1 MLEKQIEDKVCKF
14 GRSIGFECYK
24 FNSMARAAVPDRM
37 IISPDGTIIFI
48 EFKRGGCKP
57 TPAQVRELTRLRNM
71 KVPAFVVDDVESGIH
86 VLQVMQSG
94 FPMMALSDLLWKY

>member
-37 IISPDGTIIFI
+37 IISPEGIIIFI
-48 EFKRGGCKP
+48 EFKREGCKP
-57 TPAQVRELTRLRNM
+57 TPSQIRELTRLRNM
-71 KVPAFVVDDVESGIH
+71 KVPAFVIDNVPAGISLLNAML
-86 VLQVMQSG
+86 VG
-94 FPMMALSDLLWKY
+94 FPMMVLSDQLWCY